1 VIVPLVALLLQ
12 TPPPAPASAAAP
24 ARVIHVWLGSASP
37 LVRGAAVRVYVEAG
51 QDGNLVVLHRRTDGR
66 IEVLFPKNPATDPFV
81 RAGTYEIRGG
91 DEQAAWVVA
100 EPDGSGMV
108 LAALSPDPLRFDEFV
123 RAAAWDS
130 AALVPTWSGADAAGS
145 MSDIVQRMLGD
156 GYFNYDV
163 VTYRVAPP
171 VYAQQ
176 DMTPQETAP
185 AYDPYPACVDC
196 TFIGEQLVFYERVLG
211 RRHFRREPDRE
222 PRQQPMRGLALALG
236 PRSTEHASQSPTPM
250 LFLVGERCG
259 RNSRGRGGS
268 PRCRRRRARGPRAPC
283 ARARWQLPGP
293 VRRRRKGDHRASPF
307 PERPGD
313 IPVVRRYDA
322 KSYVSRSVVAPW
334 RRYCPTVKSIRF
346 STVPAASRTS
356 TCHAPVQ
363 SAGTVFLLHVRHG
376 DPPTCSSTSP
386 TWVSPW
392 NHTWWML
399 APSAPATFVQ
409 QTS

>member
-1 VIVPLVALLLQ
+1 MIVALVALLLQ
-12 TPPPAPASAAAP
+12 NPPPAPASAAAP

-222 PRQQPMRGLALALG
+222 PRQQPMTALALALG
-236 PRSTEHASQSPTPM
+236 PRSTVGPQPLSSGSRSASSPHHVAGPVPIEPRPRTHVRYTRLSAPAP
-250 LFLVGERCG
+250 ERSMVAIALPAGAELAFVARGGPDLPG
-259 RNSRGRGGS
+259 RAVMRAAVAMREGGRGRE
-268 PRCRRRRARGPRAPC
+268 A
-283 ARARWQLPGP
+283 
-293 VRRRRKGDHRASPF
+293 
-307 PERPGD
+307 
-313 IPVVRRYDA
+313 
-322 KSYVSRSVVAPW
+322 
-334 RRYCPTVKSIRF
+334 
-346 STVPAASRTS
+346 PAASQAPDRSRAMAVARTGATAAQGGS
-356 TCHAPVQ
+356 
-363 SAGTVFLLHVRHG
+363 HG
-376 DPPTCSSTSP
+376 VAIPREAWGYTRRT
-386 TWVSPW
+386 T
-392 NHTWWML
+392 L
-399 APSAPATFVQ
+399 RR
-409 QTS
+409 

>member
-1 VIVPLVALLLQ
+1 MIVPLVALLLQ
-12 TPPPAPASAAAP
+12 NPPLAPASAAAP

-176 DMTPQETAP
+176 DMMPQETTP
-185 AYDPYPACVDC
+185 ASDAYPTCGDC

-222 PRQQPMRGLALALG
+222 PRQQPMRALALALG
-236 PRSTEHASQSPTPM
+236 PRSTVGPQPLSPGSRSASSPHHVAGPVPIEPRPRTHVPYTRRSAPTP
-250 LFLVGERCG
+250 
-259 RNSRGRGGS
+259 
-268 PRCRRRRARGPRAPC
+268 
-283 ARARWQLPGP
+283 
-293 VRRRRKGDHRASPF
+293 D
-307 PERPGD
+307 
-313 IPVVRRYDA
+313 
-322 KSYVSRSVVAPW
+322 RSVVAVALRAGPA
-334 RRYCPTVKSIRF
+334 RVVMARAGLAVARAGGAGAALERSDVLVR
-346 STVPAASRTS
+346 SRGRELPAAASPAAVRSRAVAVARS
-356 TCHAPVQ
+356 GAGAAPGGSQGV
-363 SAGTVFLLHVRHG
+363 AIPREAWGARR
-376 DPPTCSSTSP
+376 
-386 TWVSPW
+386 
-392 NHTWWML
+392 
-399 APSAPATFVQ
+399 ATLRR
-409 QTS
+409 

>member
-1 VIVPLVALLLQ
+1 MIVPLVALLLQ
-12 TPPPAPASAAAP
+12 NPPPAPASAAAP

-236 PRSTEHASQSPTPM
+236 PRSTVGPQPLSSGSRSASSPHH
-250 LFLVGERCG
+250 V
-259 RNSRGRGGS
+259 
-268 PRCRRRRARGPRAPC
+268 A
-283 ARARWQLPGP
+283 GP
-293 VRRRRKGDHRASPF
+293 VPIE
-307 PERPGD
+307 PRP
-313 IPVVRRYDA
+313 
-322 KSYVSRSVVAPW
+322 
-334 RRYCPTVKSIRF
+334 
-346 STVPAASRTS
+346 RT
-356 TCHAPVQ
+356 
-363 SAGTVFLLHVRHG
+363 HVRY
-376 DPPTCSSTSP
+376 TR
-386 TWVSPW
+386 
-392 NHTWWML
+392 L
-399 APSAPATFVQ
+399 SAPAPERSMVVIALPAGAGAAPIGRARLAVAHADVVSSRGAVRSDFPGQGREPAMPAAAGQGAQGAVRSRAMAVARTGAAAAQGGSQGVAIPREAWGYTRR
-409 QTS
+409 TSLRR